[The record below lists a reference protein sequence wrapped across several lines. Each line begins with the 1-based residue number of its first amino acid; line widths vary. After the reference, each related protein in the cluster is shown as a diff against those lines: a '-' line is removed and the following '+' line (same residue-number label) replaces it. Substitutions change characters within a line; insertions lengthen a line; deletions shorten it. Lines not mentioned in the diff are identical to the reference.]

1 MEKTVNYSEL
11 VTFFKRCNNIFR
23 KTKVE
28 SSMCKL
34 RNLTEHIRVA
44 EIKYDYIVNIIK
56 QAQKCKN
63 ISKII
68 LFGSSIEERC
78 NKNSDIDI
86 AVFGDKKPYIYLK
99 SAEFR
104 CFNDNVFAFND
115 FDGQDYDILYFVD
128 NTNDDSELMKNIKQ
142 GAEIYRRA
150 A

>member
-1 MEKTVNYSEL
+1 
-11 VTFFKRCNNIFR
+11 
-23 KTKVE
+23 
-28 SSMCKL
+28 MCKL

-68 LFGSSIEERC
+68 LFGSSMEERC
-78 NKNSDIDI
+78 SKNSDIDI
-86 AVFGDKKPYIYLK
+86 AVFGDKKPYVYLK

-104 CFNDNVFAFND
+104 NFNDNIFAFND
-115 FDGQDYDILYFVD
+115 FDGQNYDILYFID
-128 NTNDDSELMKNIKQ
+128 NANDDSELMKNIRQ